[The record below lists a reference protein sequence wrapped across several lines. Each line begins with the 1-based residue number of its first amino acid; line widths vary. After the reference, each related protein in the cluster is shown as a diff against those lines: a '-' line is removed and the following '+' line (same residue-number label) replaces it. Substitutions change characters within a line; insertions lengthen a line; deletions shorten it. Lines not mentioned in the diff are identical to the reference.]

1 MGVIIIV
8 IFSIA
13 TEAASFSTIF
23 RISDFILFCKY
34 GYVYSVLIPGCKYC
48 ARTIN
53 KTVPLYPMGGEN
65 SMELRAFETEDE
77 VPK

>member
-1 MGVIIIV
+1 M
-8 IFSIA
+8 
-13 TEAASFSTIF
+13 
-23 RISDFILFCKY
+23 
-34 GYVYSVLIPGCKYC
+34 YSVLIPGCKYC

-65 SMELRAFETEDE
+65 SMELRAFETEGE